1 MKRREFIALIG
12 GVATMPLMA
21 QAQQSERTR
30 RIGVLM
36 PFPKDNSEGQKRIAA
51 FLQELQQLGWIDGRN

>member
-1 MKRREFIALIG
+1 
-12 GVATMPLMA
+12 MPLMA

-36 PFPKDNSEGQKRIAA
+36 PFPKDNLEGQTRIAA
-51 FLQELQQLGWIDGRN
+51 FQA